1 MSPRGLKFGKCPF
14 CEREVKLTFHHLIP
28 KKMHRR
34 EYFKKKYT
42 KERLNDGV
50 DICRLCHN
58 GIHNLYDEMKLA
70 KEYSSIERLKHDVSL
85 QKHFNWVAKQKIK
98 A

>member
-1 MSPRGLKFGKCPF
+1 MPKESKFGKCPF
-14 CEREVKLTFHHLIP
+14 CKRDVNLTFHHLIP

-34 EYFKKKYT
+34 EYFKKKYS
-42 KERLNDGV
+42 KECLNEGI

-58 GIHNLYDEMKLA
+58 GIHDLYDEMRLA
-70 KEYSSIERLKHDVSL
+70 KEFNSVDILKQDKSL
-85 QKHFNWVAKQKIK
+85 QKHFSWVGKQKVR